1 MATFKAKNR
10 AEVNRALR
18 EIQKRTEELVKGIS
32 GSSMT
37 KTLFNAVQIV
47 EARAKEIL
55 TEKGH
60 IVTGNLRRSI
70 NTSIVENSAKVSRVQ
85 VGSFVEYAPF
95 VEALPDGGFLYPAV
109 VETFDQ
115 VSRYMVEHGL
125 APAIKN
131 WGGRERAPGPDRG
144 PPGPLRRPLSPAAP
158 RHRARDDARLAR
170 LL

>member
-1 MATFKAKNR
+1 MATWKAKNR
-10 AEVNRALR
+10 AEVNRALKALR
-18 EIQKRTEELVKGIS
+18 KRNEELVKGIS
-32 GSSMT
+32 GSEMT
-37 KTLFNAVQIV
+37 RTLFNACQIV

-70 NTSIVENSAKVSRVQ
+70 TTSIIENSTKVSRVQ

-115 VSRYMVEHGL
+115 VSRFMVENGL
-125 APAIKN
+125 QPALAK
-131 WGGRERAPGPDRG
+131 WS
-144 PPGPLRRPLSPAAP
+144 RP
-158 RHRARDDARLAR
+158 
-170 LL
+170 